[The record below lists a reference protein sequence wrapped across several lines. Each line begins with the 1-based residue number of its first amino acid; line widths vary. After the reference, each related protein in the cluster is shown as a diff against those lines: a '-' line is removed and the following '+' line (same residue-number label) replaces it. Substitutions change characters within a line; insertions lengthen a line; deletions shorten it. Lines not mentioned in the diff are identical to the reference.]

1 MDLRVKDVERIVVQ
15 VPYRDRARPWL
26 EIMVAEWAIVEICRV
41 TCNVPGIVGYGETV
55 LYYSWE
61 SVTDSAV
68 ARVIGRNPVSLLS
81 DDSLG
86 AGLQMALYDLVGKAL
101 EVPMH
106 NLLTSGPVRER
117 CPIS

>member
-68 ARVIGRNPVSLLS
+68 ARVIGQNPVSLLS

-86 AGLQMALYDLVGKAL
+86 EA
-101 EVPMH
+101 ESS
-106 NLLTSGPVRER
+106 T
-117 CPIS
+117 ISEINGTACHLS